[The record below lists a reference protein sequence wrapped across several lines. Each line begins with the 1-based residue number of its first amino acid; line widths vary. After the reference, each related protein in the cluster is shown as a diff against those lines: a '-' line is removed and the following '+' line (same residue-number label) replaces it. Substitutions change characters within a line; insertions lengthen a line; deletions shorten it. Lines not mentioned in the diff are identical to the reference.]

1 MWSCGTWSRLS
12 VSRGVRNP
20 KKEELEGEEVCAT
33 ELCLLNYVGMYSW
46 PCFSQHTHTHTPP
59 TPFHNSCVSHPNPR
73 LQHSNYPSVNLA
85 ELSSFRGLFFFLPFS
100 ASISINCA
108 RLHRCLT
115 HDDDTQFRS
124 FFFSLQDYISWNTTL
139 HALHSSLGGETLYDI
154 QACYR

>member
-1 MWSCGTWSRLS
+1 MCNRA
-12 VSRGVRNP
+12 VP
-20 KKEELEGEEVCAT
+20 A
-33 ELCLLNYVGMYSW
+33 ELCRYVLVTML
-46 PCFSQHTHTHTPP
+46 FSTHTHTHSPHLFIIPVCHTP
-59 TPFHNSCVSHPNPR
+59 TPDSNIQIIHQSTLLNFNP
-73 LQHSNYPSVNLA
+73 LHSEVC
-85 ELSSFRGLFFFLPFS
+85 FFLPFS